1 MEINIRKATCADID
15 AVDEIYNRIHSEIE
29 NGNAATG
36 WVRGVYPTRETAK
49 ASLEASNLFVEE
61 LDGKVV
67 GTAIINQSQ
76 AEVYKDAAWQYN
88 APDEKIMVL
97 HTLVVNPDVKGC
109 GLGKAFVKF
118 YEEYAAENGCTLL
131 RMDTNEKNTN
141 ARNFYK
147 KLGFSEAGILPCEFN
162 GISGVKLVMLEKKPA

>member
-49 ASLEASNLFVEE
+49 ASLEASDLFVEE

-67 GTAIINQSQ
+67 GTAIINQYQ

-118 YEEYAAENGCTLL
+118 YEEYAKENGCTLL
-131 RMDTNEKNTN
+131 RMDTNEKNIN
-141 ARNFYK
+141 ARSFYK
-147 KLGFSEAGILPCEFN
+147 KLGFSEAGVLPCEFN
-162 GISGVKLVMLEKKPA
+162 GISGVKLVMLEKKPG